1 MSGVA
6 ELAGGSR
13 ARQRGQREHDGGDE
27 ARHAQTLVCGGA
39 YRSVMLKRWLTA
51 VPIGPGDRADH
62 DLAQWTATD
71 FTMPKPEVP
80 FLLPS
85 AFENAWLSF

>member
-1 MSGVA
+1 MSGRRGA
-6 ELAGGSR
+6 SRRGG
-13 ARQRGQREHDGGDE
+13 QRGQREHDGGDE
-27 ARHAQTLVCGGA
+27 ARHARTLVRGGA
-39 YRSVMLKRWLTA
+39 RRGVMLKRWLTA
-51 VPIGPGDRADH
+51 VPMRAGDRADH

-80 FLLPS
+80 FLLPR